1 MELSLK
7 NIAPGNQQ
15 DWRDSILSAN
25 RKPGLC
31 SVHMVDG
38 THMAGELMR
47 IDGKRE
53 LLTLRDKTNKE
64 PSEIGYRS
72 IAYVRFEHLYSDSD
86 IPQIQVT
93 YADGAVVAPR
103 SMPFNIIFNTGE
115 KLAGL
120 WKIKAR
126 KQRGLH
132 LFTEKT
138 AGRYERYFMPLRS
151 IVSYD
156 LEAAPG
162 ELLTPPAAAETP
174 AQADKSDVVEFQSP
188 LAPELTSKERLKKQQ
203 QYLKEFAADSSDKLR
218 RMLDAPMPP
227 VHQRMGEMLV
237 EAGVITP
244 EERDKALAAQK
255 LNKKRIGEELIELG
269 LALPDTVLLTIARSL
284 QVPYVVLK
292 DFDIST
298 KALELVP
305 PEVVTKY
312 RALPLLV
319 HNDALV
325 VASSAPAD
333 HDLTNVLRFTSGKA
347 ISFVMTSEED
357 LDWAIEYCY
366 REHEDEKLADELQL
380 KVLDD
385 SSDTINAEAVDEDQ
399 APIIRLVTQIVSEGV
414 KKGAS
419 DIHLWPAGDR
429 FDLYY
434 RIDGALVKIRRYSK
448 RLLPAIVSRIKIIG
462 RMDIAERRLP
472 QDGRAQ
478 VILNEQKID
487 LRFSVVPTVAGE
499 SVVIRILNKDVGL
512 RELSEIGFS
521 KSHEEKFL
529 DIINKSF
536 GMFLVT
542 GPTGSGK
549 STTLYSA
556 LNEVR
561 KKNVNIIT
569 LEDPVEYRM
578 EGVNQIQVNTAPGF
592 DFARALKNVL
602 RHDPDV
608 VMVGEIRDYET
619 AKIAVQSALTGHLVL
634 STLHTNDA
642 AGAVTRLVEMG
653 IEPYLVNSSLL
664 GVLAQRLVKKN
675 CPDCID
681 EEPIDALIRKSMG
694 IPETEVF
701 YRGKGC
707 PNCNNTG
714 YKGRRAVYELLV
726 LSSKMRHL
734 IIQGANNDELYKQ
747 AVEDG
752 MIGLTENALE
762 LARNRETSLEEV
774 YRVRVD
780 RDTSF

>member
-1 MELSLK
+1 M
-7 NIAPGNQQ
+7 
-15 DWRDSILSAN
+15 
-25 RKPGLC
+25 
-31 SVHMVDG
+31 
-38 THMAGELMR
+38 
-47 IDGKRE
+47 
-53 LLTLRDKTNKE
+53 
-64 PSEIGYRS
+64 
-72 IAYVRFEHLYSDSD
+72 
-86 IPQIQVT
+86 
-93 YADGAVVAPR
+93 
-103 SMPFNIIFNTGE
+103 
-115 KLAGL
+115 
-120 WKIKAR
+120 
-126 KQRGLH
+126 
-132 LFTEKT
+132 
-138 AGRYERYFMPLRS
+138 
-151 IVSYD
+151 
-156 LEAAPG
+156 
-162 ELLTPPAAAETP
+162 
-174 AQADKSDVVEFQSP
+174 
-188 LAPELTSKERLKKQQ
+188 
-203 QYLKEFAADSSDKLR
+203 
-218 RMLDAPMPP
+218 
-227 VHQRMGEMLV
+227 
-237 EAGVITP
+237 
-244 EERDKALAAQK
+244 
-255 LNKKRIGEELIELG
+255 G
-269 LALPDTVLLTIARSL
+269 LAYPDTILLTISRSL
-284 QVPYVVLK
+284 QLPYVILK
-292 DFDIST
+292 NFDIST
-298 KALELVP
+298 NALELVP
-305 PEVVTKY
+305 PDVVKKY
-312 RALPLLV
+312 RALPLLI
-319 HNDALV
+319 HNDIMV
-325 VASSAPAD
+325 VATTNPAD

-347 ISFVMTSEED
+347 ISFVMTSEEE

-380 KVLDD
+380 EVLDD
-385 SSDTINAEAVDEDQ
+385 STATIDADAEDGADDQ
-399 APIIRLVTQIVSEGV
+399 APIIRLVTQFISEGV

-478 VILNEQKID
+478 VALNEKNID

-512 RELSEIGFS
+512 RELDDIGFS
-521 KSHEEKFL
+521 QSHKEKFL

-549 STTLYSA
+549 STTLYAA

-561 KKNVNIIT
+561 KRNVNIIT

-619 AKIAVQSALTGHLVL
+619 AKIAIQSSLTGHLVL

-664 GVLAQRLVKKN
+664 GVLAQRLVKQN
-675 CPDCID
+675 CTECID
-681 EEPIDALIRKSMG
+681 VEPIDPLIRKSMD
-694 IPETEVF
+694 IPEDEKF

-707 PNCNNTG
+707 PQCNNTG

-726 LSSKMRHL
+726 LSSKIRQL
-734 IIQGANNDELYKQ
+734 VVQGANNDELYQQ
-747 AVEDG
+747 AIEDG
-752 MIGLTENALE
+752 MTGLTENALE
-762 LARNRETSLEEV
+762 LAREKVTSLEEV
-774 YRVRVD
+774 YRIRID
-780 RDTSF
+780 RDTSHTWESE